1 MELAEQI
8 AMVLAVFALLGALLW
23 FLKRRGLASLNIS
36 PRRGGNGRRIEVLER
51 VPLTPQHALHLVRV
65 SDKVLLIGTAP
76 SGCTLLH
83 EPALK
88 DQAPSFGQDLPA
100 QLMNRLSQ

>member
-1 MELAEQI
+1 MEIAEQV
-8 AMVLAVFALLGALLW
+8 AMVLAVLALLGALLW
-23 FLKRRGLASLNIS
+23 FLKRRGFASLS
-36 PRRGGNGRRIEVLER
+36 LPARRGASTRRVEVLER
-51 VPLTPQHALHLVRV
+51 VPLTAQHTLHLVRV

-88 DQAPSFGQDLPA
+88 EQIPSFGQDLARLA
-100 QLMNRLSQ
+100 Q

>member
-8 AMVLAVFALLGALLW
+8 TMVLAVFALLGALLW
-23 FLKRRGLASLNIS
+23 FLKRRGFASLRLA
-36 PRRGGNGRRIEVLER
+36 PRRGGSARRVEVLER
-51 VPLTPQHALHLVRV
+51 VPLTPQHVLHLVRV

-76 SGCTLLH
+76 SGCTLLN

-88 DQAPSFGQDLPA
+88 EQAASFGQDLA
-100 QLMNRLSQ
+100 RLSQ